1 MEAMKCGLTSEMILV
16 RFDPGE
22 RLLEGLRELIR
33 TEGIRMGLVVSGIGT
48 LSDCRLH
55 QAIAGYPPNLM
66 TRRQEYLEL
75 KGSYEIA
82 SIQGIIADG
91 EPHLHITV
99 CEGHQTVAGHLE
111 DGCVVMGVAEVAILR
126 GEGPPLLRVI
136 RGPEKIKQLTAD
148 A

>member
-1 MEAMKCGLTSEMILV
+1 METMKCGVAAEMILL
-16 RFDPGE
+16 RFDPRE
-22 RLLEGLRELIR
+22 RLLEGLREAIR
-33 TEGIRMGLVVSGIGT
+33 AEGIRMGLVVSGIGT
-48 LSDCRLH
+48 LSDCRIH

-66 TRRQEYLEL
+66 TRHQEYLEL

-99 CEGHQTVAGHLE
+99 CEGDRTVAGHLE

-126 GEGPPLLRVI
+126 GAGAPFRRVI
-136 RGPEKIKQLTAD
+136 RGPEKIKQLTASD
-148 A
+148 